1 MVEYEAPL
9 RDYDFLFNEVF
20 DVTPTIKRLG
30 YDFDEDFLSMLAEG
44 WADHAKEVWLPIN
57 QLGDRVGLKFENGE
71 ITMPQEFKDAYKQGI
86 EGGWFSTP
94 TKPEHGG
101 MGTPIFFQ
109 SVIWGEIATSTNM
122 AMSVLPALTLGVY
135 DVLNEH
141 GDQVLV
147 DYFSSNLAQGHWAG
161 TMCLTEP
168 HAGTDLGI
176 ISSKAI
182 PQDDGSYRVTGT
194 KIFITYGEHDMTENI
209 VHLVLAKTPGSPEG
223 TKGITMFLVPKYLP
237 KDWKS
242 GDLDGLSHDL
252 MQEHNG
258 VTCAGSEEKMGIHAS
273 PTCVMNFDNSVGWR
287 VGDLHTGMK
296 LMFQMMN
303 QERLATGI
311 MGLGLAEIAYQN
323 SLAWAKD
330 RRQGRDLRGPKDPK
344 EPADNILVH
353 PDVRRMLLEAKVNN
367 EGCRA
372 LAAWT
377 GILLDQMHSDDPDEV
392 EYTPHL

>member
-1 MVEYEAPL
+1 
-9 RDYDFLFNEVF
+9 
-20 DVTPTIKRLG
+20 
-30 YDFDEDFLSMLAEG
+30 MLAEG

-194 KIFITYGEHDMTENI
+194 KIFITYGEHDMTEN
-209 VHLVLAKTPGSPEG
+209 
-223 TKGITMFLVPKYLP
+223 
-237 KDWKS
+237 
-242 GDLDGLSHDL
+242 LSL
-252 MQEHNG
+252 
-258 VTCAGSEEKMGIHAS
+258 IH
-273 PTCVMNFDNSVGWR
+273 
-287 VGDLHTGMK
+287 
-296 LMFQMMN
+296 
-303 QERLATGI
+303 I
-311 MGLGLAEIAYQN
+311 
-323 SLAWAKD
+323 
-330 RRQGRDLRGPKDPK
+330 
-344 EPADNILVH
+344 
-353 PDVRRMLLEAKVNN
+353 
-367 EGCRA
+367 
-372 LAAWT
+372 
-377 GILLDQMHSDDPDEV
+377 
-392 EYTPHL
+392 